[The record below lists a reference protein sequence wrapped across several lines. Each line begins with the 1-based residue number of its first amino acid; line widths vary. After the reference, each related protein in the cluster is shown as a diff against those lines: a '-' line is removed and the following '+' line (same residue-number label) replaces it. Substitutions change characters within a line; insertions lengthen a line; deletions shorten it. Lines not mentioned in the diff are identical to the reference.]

1 MIASQYL
8 ACICWVSWRAGCAV
22 ANVAVFGTKRVCCPQ
37 STDGLQPSPQ
47 LVWHHG
53 PIAPP
58 CPALPSSPQLAACIS
73 GNDVLQDLAQLT
85 DMIADI
91 LWCS

>member
-1 MIASQYL
+1 MPHRWAGRNAQPLRPTSPSVLPNHPAASP
-8 ACICWVSWRAGCAV
+8 V
-22 ANVAVFGTKRVCCPQ
+22 
-37 STDGLQPSPQ
+37 
-47 LVWHHG
+47 G
-53 PIAPP
+53 PTTTP
-58 CPALPSSPQLAACIS
+58 SPQLAACIS

>member
-1 MIASQYL
+1 VPAGNPSKLHAAASADARSTQCRL
-8 ACICWVSWRAGCAV
+8 AC
-22 ANVAVFGTKRVCCPQ
+22 
-37 STDGLQPSPQ
+37 
-47 LVWHHG
+47 
-53 PIAPP
+53 APRL
-58 CPALPSSPQLAACIS
+58 PAPLQLAACIS

>member
-1 MIASQYL
+1 MIAAQYL
-8 ACICWVSWRAGCAV
+8 ACICWVSRLALSPVSISSGMLQMAGSALCGKSAL
-22 ANVAVFGTKRVCCPQ
+22 AHP
-37 STDGLQPSPQ
+37 STYSPLHPTTHHQPAS
-47 LVWHHG
+47 
-53 PIAPP
+53 
-58 CPALPSSPQLAACIS
+58 QLAACIS